1 MKFIDFAGMGF
12 KNLWRRKLRT
22 ILTMVGVSIG
32 AFSIVIMLSLGIAM
46 TEGYKQQL
54 AEWGSLT
61 KITINR
67 YGYVYDEE
75 TGMGMSQENNLDD
88 TLVQT
93 IKNMEHVRGV
103 TPILNV
109 SATLKSGK
117 YQSWCNITGIDPDTI
132 QYFDFPEIE
141 SGEYIS
147 NDNPTAVLFGKDS
160 YNFYNPRSN
169 NSWNYGAES
178 PVDLIMD
185 SIKITFD
192 DMWGEKTPKYTKFNV
207 AGIMKESTNEANY
220 SAYAPIEQVKKWYKE
235 QQENRE
241 DNKNKNKTI
250 TYESIWVSVDDTK
263 NVEEV
268 QNKIK
273 ELGYTTYSR
282 ADELNNVQEMSNTLQ
297 LILGG
302 IGAVSLLVSAIGI
315 ANTMV
320 MSIYE
325 RTKEIGVMK
334 VLGCVVTD
342 IRKLFLFEASII
354 GLLGGGLGLGL
365 SYLTSFLLNKYA
377 PEIGGMLG
385 LNSNYDI
392 SVIPIWL
399 ALAALIFS
407 IAIGIISGLYP
418 AIKATKI
425 KAIEAMRTEG

>member
-1 MKFIDFAGMGF
+1 MKLVDFAEMGF

-22 ILTMVGVSIG
+22 ILTMVGVAIG

-46 TEGYKQQL
+46 TEGYKNQL

-61 KITINR
+61 KITIER
-67 YGYVYDEE
+67 YGYIYDES
-75 TGMGMSQENNLDD
+75 TGMGMSQENKLDD

-93 IKNMEHVRGV
+93 LQGLEHVRAV

-117 YQSWCNITGIDPDTI
+117 YQSWCNITGIDPDAI
-132 QYFDFPEIE
+132 QYFDFPELE
-141 SGEYIS
+141 SGDYIS
-147 NDNPTAVLFGKDS
+147 NQNPTALLFGKEAC
-160 YNFYNPRSN
+160 YFYNPKAN
-169 NSWNYGAES
+169 NGWGYGRGDS
-178 PVDLIMD
+178 PVDLMND
-185 SIKITFD
+185 KIKITFD
-192 DMWGEKTPKYTKFNV
+192 DTWGEKVPKYSKLSV
-207 AGIMKESTNEANY
+207 AGVLAESTNEANY
-220 SAYAPIEQVKKWYKE
+220 SVYAPIEQVKKWYKE
-235 QQENRE
+235 QQENS
-241 DNKNKNKTI
+241 DSKDKNKAI

-263 NVEEV
+263 YVEEV
-268 QNKIK
+268 QQKIK

-315 ANTMV
+315 ANTMI

-354 GLLGGGLGLGL
+354 GLLGGGLGLAL
-365 SYLTSFLLNKYA
+365 SYLTSGLLNRYA
-377 PEIGGMLG
+377 PQIGEALG
-385 LNSNYDI
+385 IYSGYDI
-392 SVIPIWL
+392 SMIPPWL
-399 ALAALIFS
+399 AIAALGFS
-407 IAIGIISGLYP
+407 IVIGMLSGLYP

>member
-1 MKFIDFAGMGF
+1 MRFIDFTEMGF

-46 TEGYKQQL
+46 TEGYKNQL
-54 AEWGSLT
+54 AEWGSLS
-61 KITINR
+61 KITIER

-75 TGMGMSQENNLDD
+75 TGMGMAQENKLDD

-93 IKNMEHVRGV
+93 IKGMEHVKAV

-117 YQSWCNITGIDPDTI
+117 YQSWCNIIGIDPDTL
-132 QYFDFPEIE
+132 QYFDFPELE

-147 NDNPTAVLFGKDS
+147 NDNPTSLLFGKNS
-160 YNFYNPRSN
+160 YHFYNPKS
-169 NSWNYGAES
+169 NSWSYNEES
-178 PVDLIMD
+178 PVDIMTD
-185 SIKITFD
+185 QVKITFD
-192 DMWGEKTPKYTKFNV
+192 DTYGDKVPKYSKMAV
-207 AGIMKESTNEANY
+207 AGILVESTNEANY
-220 SAYAPIEQVKKWYKE
+220 NTYAPIEQVKKWYKE
-235 QQENRE
+235 QQEKRN
-241 DNKNKNKTI
+241 NKDKAKTI
-250 TYESIWVSVDDTK
+250 TYESVWVSVDDTK
-263 NVEEV
+263 NVAEV
-268 QNKIK
+268 QQQIK
-273 ELGYTTYSR
+273 DMGYTTYSR

-334 VLGCVVTD
+334 VLGCIVTD

-377 PEIGGMLG
+377 PEIGGVLG
-385 LNSNYDI
+385 INTGYDI
-392 SVIPIWL
+392 SIIPLWL
-399 ALAALIFS
+399 ALAALGFS
-407 IAIGIISGLYP
+407 ILIGVVSGLYP

>member
-1 MKFIDFAGMGF
+1 MRFIDFAEMGF

-22 ILTMVGVSIG
+22 VLTMVGVSIG

-46 TEGYKQQL
+46 TEGYKNQL
-54 AEWGSLT
+54 AEWGSLS
-61 KITINR
+61 KITIEK

-75 TGMGMSQENNLDD
+75 TGMGMSQENKLDD

-93 IKNMEHVRGV
+93 VKGMEHVRAV

-117 YQSWCNITGIDPDTI
+117 YQSWCNIVGIDPETI
-132 QYFDFPEIE
+132 QYFDFPELE

-147 NDNPTAVLFGKDS
+147 NEKPTALLFGKQS
-160 YNFYNPRSN
+160 YNFYNPKSN
-169 NSWNYGAES
+169 NWNYGNES
-178 PVDLIMD
+178 PVNLMTDN
-185 SIKITFD
+185 IKITFD
-192 DMWGEKTPKYTKFNV
+192 DTWGEKAPKYSKMLV
-207 AGIMKESTNEANY
+207 AGVLVESTNEANY
-220 SAYAPIEQVKKWYKE
+220 STYAPIEQVKKWYKQ
-235 QQENRE
+235 QQENRK
-241 DNKNKNKTI
+241 DNKDKSKAI

-268 QNKIK
+268 QQKIK
-273 ELGYTTYSR
+273 DLGYTTYSR

-354 GLLGGGLGLGL
+354 GLLGGGLGLGF

-377 PEIGGMLG
+377 PEIGGVIG
-385 LNSNYDI
+385 INTGYDI
-392 SVIPIWL
+392 SIIPLWL
-399 ALAALIFS
+399 ALAALVFS
-407 IAIGIISGLYP
+407 ILIGIVSGLYP

-425 KAIEAMRTEG
+425 KAIEAMRTE